1 MDNPR
6 ALALNS
12 LIKTDTQSCFT
23 NIEINTV
30 LSRAK
35 MEKNDV
41 SLYTLLYL
49 GVTEK
54 KLYLDYVISQ
64 YSTTPLDK
72 IDVETI
78 NVLRL
83 GIYQLMFTDRIPDY
97 SAVNESVALAPKRS
111 KGFVNAVLR
120 ELLRK
125 NKAVTLPSD
134 RWERL
139 CLTYSVP
146 TELAEIFKR
155 SYGEG
160 EAEQIISYEDKSH
173 GVSLR
178 VNTLMVD
185 YERAVELLTKRGCKI
200 EKSKIASDVIICQS
214 PVSEI
219 GDLID
224 GGLFFV
230 QDESSRICA
239 QIMDAKSTERILD
252 ACACPGGKTF
262 SMAIDMENDGS
273 ILACDLHKNKL
284 GLITKG
290 ADRLGIEII
299 KVKEQ
304 NGKNYSEEYES
315 SFDKVLCDVP
325 CSGLGVIFKKPDIKY
340 KSVDDINSLPRVQF
354 DILSNCARY
363 VKAGGILVY
372 STCTL
377 NKAENEENVLKFLK
391 ENGNFVPVD
400 FEIGEIKSKE
410 GMFTFLPH
418 KTETDGF
425 FVAKLMRVQ

>member
-49 GVTEK
+49 GVVEK

-72 IDVETI
+72 IDVETL

-83 GIYQLMFTDRIPDY
+83 GIYQLIFTDRIPDY
-97 SAVNESVALAPKRS
+97 SAVNESVSLAPKRS

-125 NKAVTLPSD
+125 NKAVNLPLD
-134 RWERL
+134 KWEAL
-139 CLTYSVP
+139 SLTYSVP
-146 TELAEIFKR
+146 QELIEIFR
-155 SYGEG
+155 SSYGDDV
-160 EAEQIISYEDKSH
+160 AEKIISYEDRGH

-185 YERAVELLTKRGCKI
+185 FKRAVDLLIKRGCEI
-200 EKSKIASDVIICQS
+200 EKSKIASGVIICYS

-230 QDESSRICA
+230 QDESSRICSLVV
-239 QIMDAKSTERILD
+239 DAKSGERVLD

-262 SMAIDMENDGS
+262 SMAIDMENEGE
-273 ILACDLHKNKL
+273 ILASDLHKNKL
-284 GLITKG
+284 GLISKG

-299 KVKEQ
+299 SVKEQ
-304 NGKNYSEEYES
+304 NGKIYKEEYDS
-315 SFDKVLCDVP
+315 TFDKVLCAV
-325 CSGLGVIFKKPDIKY
+325 CSI
-340 KSVDDINSLPRVQF
+340 
-354 DILSNCARY
+354 
-363 VKAGGILVY
+363 
-372 STCTL
+372 
-377 NKAENEENVLKFLK
+377 
-391 ENGNFVPVD
+391 
-400 FEIGEIKSKE
+400 
-410 GMFTFLPH
+410 
-418 KTETDGF
+418 
-425 FVAKLMRVQ
+425 